1 MKSQRPDKTCSA
13 LPDGWR
19 CQALLELF
27 EHLPGVQFWVKDRAG
42 RYLVMNRACLQDH
55 GFTEV
60 AEAFG
65 QTDGELSPWHIAA
78 QFQMDD
84 ERVLK
89 GQSVMNRIELVGRF
103 DHTAVWCV
111 TDKVP
116 LHDECGRIVGTAGVA
131 RPLGRRAEFL
141 TTADTSMARALEYL
155 RERVSLPVRNAELAR
170 HAGVSLR
177 VLERRFREAF
187 YLSPQQYLRR
197 LRVRMACHPLVY
209 SEQSIA
215 EIASAH
221 GFCDQSHFGREFRRE
236 TGMTPREYR
245 SRFRTAEP

>member
-1 MKSQRPDKTCSA
+1 MKARRTDTTSGL
-13 LPDGWR
+13 LPEGWR

-42 RYLVMNRACLQDH
+42 RYLVMNRACLHDY
-55 GFTEV
+55 GFTELT
-60 AEAFG
+60 EACG
-65 QTDGELSPWHIAA
+65 RTDGELSPGHIAA
-78 QFQMDD
+78 QFRLDD

-89 GQSVMNRIELVGRF
+89 GESIMNRIELVGRF

-111 TDKVP
+111 SDKVP
-116 LHDECGRIVGTAGVA
+116 LYDERGRIVGTAGVA
-131 RPLGRRAEFL
+131 RPLSKRAEFPA
-141 TTADTSMARALEYL
+141 TADTSMARALEYL
-155 RERVSLPVRNAELAR
+155 RERVSMPVRNAELAR

-209 SEQSIA
+209 SGQSIA

-236 TGMTPREYR
+236 TGMTPLEYR
-245 SRFRTAEP
+245 RRFRVAEA